1 MMKPRISRNISP
13 LFSAKNSNA
22 SLIGRNILY
31 FTSLHSTM
39 DTAKRMAME
48 GMGEGTIV
56 LASQQTGG
64 RGRLGRTWLSSPDS
78 SVLLSIIL
86 RPEVSQLPQ
95 LNMVAGLAIAQSIEK
110 ATGLSSVLK
119 WPNDVL
125 LNGKKV
131 CGILMENLFEGSK
144 LVAAIVG
151 IGLNVRLDTLRF
163 ASISAT
169 ATSLSQEVGRE
180 ISPWEMLPFLLRELE
195 QSYRALQCG
204 RSIAIYEEWLAR
216 VETLGKMV
224 RLKSGDT
231 LEEGYAESIN
241 VDGSIMLRRSDG
253 SLIRVVTG
261 E

>member
-1 MMKPRISRNISP
+1 
-13 LFSAKNSNA
+13 
-22 SLIGRNILY
+22 
-31 FTSLHSTM
+31 
-39 DTAKRMAME
+39 
-48 GMGEGTIV
+48 
-56 LASQQTGG
+56 
-64 RGRLGRTWLSSPDS
+64 
-78 SVLLSIIL
+78 LSIIL